1 MDIGLYIHIP
11 FCRQKCSYCDFPSY
25 SNMEELYGSYTA
37 ALRREIAAQGI
48 LYADRRVVS
57 VYMGGG
63 TPTVLPLQQTLM
75 IINDVKERFS
85 LAEDVEWTM
94 EANPG
99 TVTAASLYA
108 LLAAGI
114 NRISYGIQSFDD
126 GILRRLGRIH
136 TAEEGREAVNL
147 ARMAGFTNI
156 SLDLMFDLPGQSVD
170 VWRDTLETAVSLAP
184 AHISAYGLKI
194 EEGTDFA
201 VWLNRGLIWLPPDEE
216 QEAMYDLTTRF
227 LPQQGFGRY
236 EISNYAREGR
246 KCLHNCRYW
255 QSKPYVGLGAAAHS
269 YYEGV
274 RTANTADVR
283 QYIEMIQQGLSPADH
298 TETTDNRTAMAEYCF
313 LALRTAD
320 GINLTDFA
328 RRFRADFNQCFGK
341 QVQILTTQGL
351 IEVFPD
357 AVRLS
362 ELGMK
367 YGNQVFCSF
376 LP

>member
-1 MDIGLYIHIP
+1 MGIGLYIHIP

-25 SNMEELYGSYTA
+25 SNMEELYGSYTT

-48 LYADRRVVS
+48 LYADCRVVS

-63 TPTVLPLQQTLM
+63 TPTVLPLQQILM
-75 IINDVKERFS
+75 IINDVKKQFS

-126 GILRRLGRIH
+126 DLLCRLGRIH
-136 TAEEGREAVNL
+136 TAEEGRGAVKL

-170 VWRDTLETAVSLAP
+170 VWRNTLETAVSLEP

-194 EEGTDFA
+194 EEGTDFDEC
-201 VWLNRGLIWLPPDEE
+201 LRRDLICLPPDEE

-227 LPQQGFGRY
+227 LPQQGFERY

-246 KCLHNCRYW
+246 KSLHNCRYW
-255 QSKPYVGLGAAAHS
+255 QSEPYVGLGAAAHS

-274 RTANTADVR
+274 RTANTEDVR
-283 QYIEMIQQGLSPADH
+283 RYIEMIQQGLSPV
-298 TETTDNRTAMAEYCF
+298 EYSEITDNRTAMAEYSF
-313 LALRTAD
+313 LALRTSD
-320 GINLTDFA
+320 GIRLTDFSQ
-328 RRFRADFNQCFGK
+328 RFSADFNQCFGK
-341 QVQILTTQGL
+341 QVQILTKQGL
-351 IEVFPD
+351 LEVSPD
-357 AVRLS
+357 VVRLS

>member
-48 LYADRRVVS
+48 LYAGCRVVS

-63 TPTVLPLQQTLM
+63 TPTVLPLQQILT
-75 IINDVKERFS
+75 IISDIQEQFS
-85 LAEDVEWTM
+85 LAENFEWTV

-99 TVTAASLYA
+99 TITAASLYA

-114 NRISYGIQSFDD
+114 NRISFGIQSFDD
-126 GILRRLGRIH
+126 GLLRRLGRIH
-136 TAEEGREAVNL
+136 TAVEGREAVKL
-147 ARMAGFTNI
+147 ARMAGFINI
-156 SLDLMFDLPGQSVD
+156 SLDLMFDLPGQTVH
-170 VWRDTLETAVSLAP
+170 VWRNTLETAVSLAP

-201 VWLNRGLIWLPPDEE
+201 EWLRQGLICLPPDEV
-216 QEAMYDLTTRF
+216 QEVMYDLTTRF

-236 EISNYAREGR
+236 EISNYAREG
-246 KCLHNCRYW
+246 KKSLHNCRYW
-255 QSKPYVGLGAAAHS
+255 QSEPYVGLGAAAHS

-274 RTANTADVR
+274 RTANIEDVR
-283 QYIEMIQQGLSPADH
+283 QYIERIRQGLSPAAH
-298 TETTDNRTAMAEYCF
+298 TEKTDNRTAMAEYCF
-313 LALRTAD
+313 LALRTSE
-320 GINLTDFA
+320 GIRPADFA
-328 RRFRADFNQCFGK
+328 QRFRADFNQCFGR
-341 QVQILTTQGL
+341 QVQILTKQGL
-351 IEVFPD
+351 LEVSPD